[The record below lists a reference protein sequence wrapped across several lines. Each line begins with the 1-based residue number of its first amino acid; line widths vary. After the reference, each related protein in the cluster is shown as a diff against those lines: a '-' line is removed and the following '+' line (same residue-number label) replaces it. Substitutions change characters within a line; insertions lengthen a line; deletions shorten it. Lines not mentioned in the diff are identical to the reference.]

1 MIFEISLTT
10 KFKIMKI
17 SKLPS
22 LIYLFVLFLATTNSF
37 SQRLINAN
45 EVTPAFLKETF
56 DNAYI
61 EVLEVKDVYAIYLDI
76 DANKRY
82 ITLSGVY
89 NLVEGAN
96 KRDALELVNKLN
108 TEVALIKAY
117 YSESTNSITYYYYFW
132 TEGGFTQKSLIGAL
146 RLYKTALSLSLDKD
160 TSKLIK

>member
-1 MIFEISLTT
+1 
-10 KFKIMKI
+10 MKTL
-17 SKLPS
+17 KLS
-22 LIYLFVLFLATTNSF
+22 SVVYLFVLFLATTNSF
-37 SQRLINAN
+37 SQKVINAN

-61 EVLEVKDVYAIYLDI
+61 EVLEVKDTYIKVKDVYTIYLDI

-89 NLVEGAN
+89 NLVEGTT
-96 KRDALELVNKLN
+96 KRDALDLVNKLN
-108 TEVALIKAY
+108 AEVALIKVY

-146 RLYKTALSLSLDKD
+146 RLYKTALNLSLDKD
-160 TSKLIK
+160 TAKLIK